1 MVCIGSAAEIIGGI
15 KAEIR
20 RFLVHFPEF
29 CPTFAPFGELYGQT
43 GASRWMVEMFDP
55 NIKDF
60 YERVG
65 RLKQAHAKGY
75 AFEGV
80 GVLGRSYYRK
90 PQRKNRLK
98 LLVPVMFVLMA
109 GFGLKGSIHYF
120 VGAQT
125 YENRVSELQGGKG
138 FDKLGAVLMAPD
150 SLTLWV
156 SNTIRKNLQ
165 KRG

>member
-1 MVCIGSAAEIIGGI
+1 
-15 KAEIR
+15 
-20 RFLVHFPEF
+20 
-29 CPTFAPFGELYGQT
+29 
-43 GASRWMVEMFDP
+43 MFDP

-65 RLKQAHAKGY
+65 RLKEAHAKGY

-98 LLVPVMFVLMA
+98 LLVPLAFLLMA
-109 GFGLKGSIHYF
+109 GFGLKGAIHYF

-125 YENRVSELQGGKG
+125 YENRVAEMQQGQG
-138 FDKLGAVLMAPD
+138 FDKLGAALMAPD
-150 SLTLWV
+150 RVTLWV
-156 SNTIRKNLQ
+156 SETLRKSLQ